1 MMGSSSVA
9 RILTMIRRRGPA
21 LASAMLVFAA
31 ACAVAPAQE
40 RAVAQESRA
49 GPLVGAKAAPK
60 AAPKGAPKAAPKAA
74 PKGAPK
80 ATLTPAERA
89 QIQYG
94 RQIAVAQCSSC
105 HALDDAANSPNPE
118 APPLRNALWRFERDG
133 LANYFIEALQVGHG
147 DMPLFDFT
155 PIATD
160 ALIAYLKSIKTSED
174 IDEK

>member
-9 RILTMIRRRGPA
+9 QILTMILRRGPA
-21 LASAMLVFAA
+21 LTSAMLVFAA

-40 RAVAQESRA
+40 RDVAKESRTGTA
-49 GPLVGAKAAPK
+49 IGA
-60 AAPKGAPKAAPKAA
+60 
-74 PKGAPK
+74 KGAPK
-80 ATLTPAERA
+80 ATPTPAERA

-105 HALDDAANSPNPE
+105 HALDDAANSPNPA

-155 PIATD
+155 PIGTD

>member
-49 GPLVGAKAAPK
+49 GPLVGA
-60 AAPKGAPKAAPKAA
+60 KAAPKAA

>member
-1 MMGSSSVA
+1 MIGASSVA
-9 RILTMIRRRGPA
+9 AILTMIMRRGPA

-49 GPLVGAKAAPK
+49 GPLVGA
-60 AAPKGAPKAAPKAA
+60 KAAPKAA

>member
-1 MMGSSSVA
+1 MGSSSVA
-9 RILTMIRRRGPA
+9 RILTMIRRRGLA

-49 GPLVGAKAAPK
+49 GPLVGA
-60 AAPKGAPKAAPKAA
+60 KAAPKAA